1 MRLLKCPKCGEMFSD
16 TYKTCPFCQEDE
28 ERHSSK
34 PVKSAGRRTGGGRA
48 KPKVGGGVV
57 IVCLVLVLGLAAYT
71 IFGNQI
77 TAFFTGEKDA
87 PTPEPAVLTMNK
99 TSVELTVGSSFALT
113 VSGAD
118 KVTFSSSDEAVATV
132 SANGTVQAVSTGS
145 AVITASAAD
154 TTATCRVAVTA
165 AVDQPTDPVTPDT
178 PSKSL
183 TLRSIFQ
190 DEGTSIGEEFS
201 IAPGQEVPMVV
212 DGTDS
217 VVTWKIDDSSVAT
230 ISVDGVVTGVSS
242 DASKFTTMTA
252 TVDGQTL
259 SCNVR
264 GGGGTN

>member
-87 PTPEPAVLTMNK
+87 PTPESAVLTMNK

-118 KVTFSSSDEAVATV
+118 KVAFSSSDEAVATV
-132 SANGTVQAVSTGS
+132 SDNGTVQAVSTGS

-165 AVDQPTDPVTPDT
+165 AVDQPDT
-178 PSKSL
+178 PTGKNL
-183 TLRSIFQ
+183 VLQSIYESRGQF
-190 DEGTSIGEEFS
+190 SFNVGET
-201 IAPGQEVPMVV
+201 APLEV
-212 DGTDS
+212 DGTDAT
-217 VVTWKIDDSSVAT
+217 VTWSSSDSQIAT
-230 ISVDGVVTGVSS
+230 VDASGVVTAVSS
-242 DASKFTTMTA
+242 GKAIITAS
-252 TVDGQTL
+252 VEGQTL
-259 SCNVR
+259 TIEALVR
-264 GGGGTN
+264 